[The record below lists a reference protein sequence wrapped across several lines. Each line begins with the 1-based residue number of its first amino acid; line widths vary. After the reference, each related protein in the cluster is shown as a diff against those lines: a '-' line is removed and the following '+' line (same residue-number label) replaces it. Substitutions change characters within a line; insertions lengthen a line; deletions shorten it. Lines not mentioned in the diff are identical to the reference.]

1 MGWRFAPL
9 LFLCIVSILVA
20 CSEATPPSEPVTL
33 VPLPT
38 GTAIVSPATVAPIP
52 TVTTVAPAS
61 TATAVAPVPTEAPL
75 PVPTSAPTAEPPP
88 PTAVQ
93 FVSEEHSAASERVF
107 GLVNELVEELGH
119 REGGTPE
126 ELSAAEHLKMR
137 FDEMGYSAE
146 IQPFSLEL
154 FDIARY
160 MQTRGENAKVVVESP
175 IEAQSPGLLLST
187 APKGGKQTGSLVSV
201 GQGRS
206 EDLPADGLAGKIV
219 LIQPGDIPLNDPQTL
234 SALLEKANSAGAAG
248 AIAAVISGN
257 ISGMEQYRP
266 LLAAPSEIPA
276 LILPQAEIGDQL
288 HAASQSGEVLL
299 SVMIETQEM
308 GSQNVVAELEG
319 EGDGLVIVGGHY
331 DVVPQ
336 TVAGANDNT
345 SGIAVV
351 LELAE
356 AFAGET
362 LPFSVRFMAFGA
374 EEIGLY
380 GSSRYVASLS
390 EAELGR
396 IVAMLNFDVVAS
408 GPLLAVTGQEELVE
422 LAQRIAADL
431 GLESVSQPLPAGASS
446 DHQPFQ
452 SAGVPVLVLYGPD
465 VSRIHTPEDRLEFV
479 QPELL
484 GSALLVAE
492 ALLRSPEFPQ

>member
-1 MGWRFAPL
+1 MAPT
-9 LFLCIVSILVA
+9 S
-20 CSEATPPSEPVTL
+20 PPL
-33 VPLPT
+33 VP
-38 GTAIVSPATVAPIP
+38 
-52 TVTTVAPAS
+52 
-61 TATAVAPVPTEAPL
+61 TATFA
-75 PVPTSAPTAEPPP
+75 PPP
-88 PTAVQ
+88 PTASP
-93 FVSEEHSAASERVF
+93 FVSDEHEAASKRVS
-107 GLVNELVEELGH
+107 GLAQELVQELGH
-119 REGGTPE
+119 REAGTQE
-126 ELSAAEHLKMR
+126 ELRAAEHIKERLNA
-137 FDEMGYSAE
+137 MGYSAE
-146 IQPFSLEL
+146 IQPFTFER
-154 FDIARY
+154 FDVQRY
-160 MQTRGENAKVVVESP
+160 LQTGGETAKIMVESP

-187 APKGGKQTGSLVSV
+187 APKGGKQPGSLVPV

-206 EDLPADGLAGKIV
+206 EDLPTDGLAGKV
-219 LIQPGDIPLNDPQTL
+219 ALIQPGDIPLNDPQTL
-234 SALLEKANSAGAAG
+234 RALLEKANRAGAAG

-257 ISGMEQYRP
+257 ISGMEQYTP

-288 HAASQSGEVLL
+288 HAASQSGEVIL

-308 GSQNVVAELEG
+308 ESRNVVAELEG

-336 TVAGANDNT
+336 TEAGANDNT
-345 SGIAVV
+345 SGIAV
-351 LELAE
+351 LLALAE

-362 LPFSVRFMAFGA
+362 LPFSVRFMAFGS

-408 GPLLAVTGQEELVE
+408 GPLLAVSGQRELEDMALQVAE
-422 LAQRIAADL
+422 GL
-431 GLESVSQPLPAGASS
+431 GLEADSRPLPPGASS
-446 DHQPFQ
+446 DHEPFEK
-452 SAGVPVLVLYGPD
+452 AGVPVLVLYGPD
-465 VSRIHTPEDRLEFV
+465 ISRIHTPEDRLEFV

-492 ALLRSPEFPQ
+492 TLLRSPDFPQ